1 MFYKRCNE
9 ERCNAPK
16 HNTGS
21 SQIPRELMMMILCT
35 IYDPQGTARKE
46 TLDLEDDICRSLNLS
61 FHLVLSFLA
70 SQDALEV
77 MLVSQWVTEWVTL
90 RAKLT
95 DVTLVSEDTYWRLYW
110 EALIINDTYGG
121 DVREI
126 VVLIMEVNK
135 VADEVTDIEI
145 DK

>member
-1 MFYKRCNE
+1 VSLF
-9 ERCNAPK
+9 
-16 HNTGS
+16 NT
-21 SQIPRELMMMILCT
+21 
-35 IYDPQGTARKE
+35 
-46 TLDLEDDICRSLNLS
+46 
-61 FHLVLSFLA
+61 FLA

-77 MLVSQWVTEWVTL
+77 IVSLSEWVSQSVTL
-90 RAKLT
+90 RTELT

-126 VVLIMEVNK
+126 VVLIMEVDK
-135 VADEVTDIEI
+135 VVDEVTDMEI